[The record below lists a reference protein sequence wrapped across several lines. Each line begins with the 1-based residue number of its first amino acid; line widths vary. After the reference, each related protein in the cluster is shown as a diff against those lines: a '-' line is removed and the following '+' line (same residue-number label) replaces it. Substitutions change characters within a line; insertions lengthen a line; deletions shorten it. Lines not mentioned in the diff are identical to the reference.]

1 MQWPPGGSETDFWRV
16 WDPPSPTFAELR
28 RKLDRP
34 EARPLV
40 AAPIAVAPK
49 INWRPRC
56 APRAAMSPPMRP
68 RIPVKTEFLI
78 SDSAKVGEGRRRLA
92 KVGEGSVKSLVR
104 SQIFFVFQR
113 FISCLSTL
121 PIAPSIGE
129 GLAGPLH

>member
-1 MQWPPGGSETDFWRV
+1 MAARWLGNRLLEDLG
-16 WDPPSPTFAELR
+16 PTFADLR

-78 SDSAKVGEGRRRLA
+78 SDSAKVGEG
-92 KVGEGSVKSLVR
+92 SVKSLVR